1 MTMSDF
7 NNNNGDNNS
16 NKPQFGDT
24 TLTKVFVGGLAWET
38 PKQALY
44 EHFEKFGEILE
55 AVIISDKITGRSKGY
70 GFVTFKE
77 PEAAKKACEDAT
89 PIINSRRANCNLA
102 ALGARRPPRSSSTTP
117 QPHQRPASNNGGG
130 SGGGG
135 NSALSPTSAAA
146 PTAHVQWYYPAA
158 VAGGRAGSP
167 TPTTPYHPHQ
177 HHQPFPFY
185 GYSPT
190 YIAADVGYNH
200 KLSYSGGA
208 YINGGHYPQMYPGQ
222 AMMAGANTLMPIY
235 PFYPYSNH
243 HQQHHH
249 QAAAMGLPAH
259 IYQPTSSG
267 PITAQPPII
276 SKPTTP
282 VCVTSPSV
290 CLAVE

>member
-70 GFVTFKE
+70 GFSI
-77 PEAAKKACEDAT
+77 
-89 PIINSRRANCNLA
+89 PIVITL
-102 ALGARRPPRSSSTTP
+102 
-117 QPHQRPASNNGGG
+117 
-130 SGGGG
+130 
-135 NSALSPTSAAA
+135 
-146 PTAHVQWYYPAA
+146 
-158 VAGGRAGSP
+158 
-167 TPTTPYHPHQ
+167 
-177 HHQPFPFY
+177 
-185 GYSPT
+185 YSPT

-282 VCVTSPSV
+282 VCVTSPS
-290 CLAVE
+290 

>member
-7 NNNNGDNNS
+7 NSNNGDNNT
-16 NKPQFGDT
+16 NKSQFGDT

-89 PIINSRRANCNLA
+89 PTINGRRANCNLA

-117 QPHQRPASNNGGG
+117 QPHQR
-130 SGGGG
+130 
-135 NSALSPTSAAA
+135 
-146 PTAHVQWYYPAA
+146 
-158 VAGGRAGSP
+158 
-167 TPTTPYHPHQ
+167 
-177 HHQPFPFY
+177 
-185 GYSPT
+185 YSPT

-208 YINGGHYPQMYPGQ
+208 YINGGHYHPQMY
-222 AMMAGANTLMPIY
+222 
-235 PFYPYSNH
+235 
-243 HQQHHH
+243 
-249 QAAAMGLPAH
+249 PAH
-259 IYQPTSSG
+259 IYQSTSSG

-282 VCVTSPSV
+282 VCVTSPSGDGFIVVVV
-290 CLAVE
+290 CDRLNRQRLVGPSHLRLDLVYTKRILMEIIDFSSFIP